1 MTVRVG
7 EDLDCFYIVKIVS
20 ESYNPKQ
27 LRNYSTKLHNVLYVM
42 TIDKSNRCLVSWSN
56 EKIIAD
62 IINDSYLF
70 IYTRSLAYIKIIE
83 TMWRHLFSD
92 KALYLEKVN
101 LSSNSRIDT
110 RISQDLLDFTFKDE
124 GLHIELLCLEDNIDV
139 LYAKDGL
146 VRYTVSE
153 DHTVSEK
160 VKEITQL
167 LLKRE

>member
-1 MTVRVG
+1 MN
-7 EDLDCFYIVKIVS
+7 CFYIVKIVS
-20 ESYNPKQ
+20 NNYSAKQ
-27 LRNYSTKLHNVLYVM
+27 LRNYSMKIHNVHYVM

-56 EKIIAD
+56 EKIVAD

-70 IYTRSLAYIKIIE
+70 IYTRSFAHIKFIE
-83 TMWRHLFSD
+83 IMWRHLSSD

-101 LSSNSRIDT
+101 LSSNSKIDT

-124 GLHIELLCLEDNIDV
+124 GLHIELLFSEDNIDV

-153 DHTVSEK
+153 DSTVNEK
-160 VKEITQL
+160 VKEITKL
-167 LLKRE
+167 LLERE

>member
-1 MTVRVG
+1 MS
-7 EDLDCFYIVKIVS
+7 CFYIVKIVS
-20 ESYNPKQ
+20 KNYSAEQ
-27 LRNYSTKLHNVLYVM
+27 LRNYSTKIHNVLYVM
-42 TIDKSNRCLVSWSN
+42 TMDKCNRCLVSWSN

-62 IINDSYLF
+62 VINDSYLF
-70 IYTRSLAYIKIIE
+70 IYTRSAAYIKIIE
-83 TMWRHLFSD
+83 TMLRHLFLD
-92 KALYLEKVN
+92 KTLCLEKVN
-101 LSSNSRIDT
+101 LSSISRFDT
-110 RISQDLLDFTFKDE
+110 RISQDLLDSTFKGE
-124 GLHIELLCLEDNIDV
+124 GLHIEILFSEDNIDV

>member
-1 MTVRVG
+1 MN
-7 EDLDCFYIVKIVS
+7 CFYIVKIVS
-20 ESYNPKQ
+20 KNYSTEQ
-27 LRNYSTKLHNVLYVM
+27 LRNYSTNIHNVLYVM
-42 TIDKSNRCLVSWSN
+42 TIDKGNRCLVSWSN

-70 IYTRSLAYIKIIE
+70 IYTRNLAYIKIIE
-83 TMWRHLFSD
+83 TMWQHLFSD
-92 KALYLEKVN
+92 QALYLERVN
-101 LSSNSRIDT
+101 LSSKSRIDT

-124 GLHIELLCLEDNIDV
+124 GLHIELLFSEDNIDV

-153 DHTVSEK
+153 DPTVSEK